1 MRRLLFL
8 ALLALAVFAVPA
20 VAQTTDTPDATASCT
35 AGDSASAS
43 AAGSDDGGVPAGFVD
58 NGGGTSGGVP
68 AGWDGSDSS
77 ADVVD
82 ASAGVG
88 DAMAGGGAPS
98 GTVESPT
105 AVLAQEPEPSP
116 EGPGQEQPNEPGG
129 QPQQPSPGTPGGEA
143 PGVETGGGGGLP
155 RTGLEALR
163 IGLLGLVLLMVGA
176 RLRALALRRKRRDP
190 VEEWPTESFEPEVP
204 VAYEWTAE
212 ERDDW
217 GFPDPAAP
225 APTGLLPST
234 ASARRRAHMDEPEP
248 STVI

>member
-20 VAQTTDTPDATASCT
+20 VAQTTDTTDATASCT
-35 AGDSASAS
+35 TDDSASAS
-43 AAGSDDGGVPAGFVD
+43 AADTGDGGVPAGFVD

-68 AGWDGSDSS
+68 ASWDGSDSS
-77 ADVVD
+77 TDVVD

-98 GTVESPT
+98 GTAESPT

-129 QPQQPSPGTPGGEA
+129 EPQQPSPETPGGEA
-143 PGVETGGGGGLP
+143 PGVETGGGGLP

-176 RLRALALRRKRRDP
+176 RLRVIALRRRRDP
-190 VEEWPTESFEPEVP
+190 VEEWATESFEPEPP
-204 VAYEWTAE
+204 VAYEWTSE

-234 ASARRRAHMDEPEP
+234 ASGRRRAHMDEPEP
-248 STVI
+248 STVV